1 MKTQFCYKTEGNT
14 AQFSLTTEQQNRTQM
29 YADIG
34 DSHVETSV
42 GMQLKCF

>member
-34 DSHVETSV
+34 DSHVEP
-42 GMQLKCF
+42 Q